1 MKTKRALI
9 CSHYMPQP
17 DLDSYSRR
25 LFHFVGFL
33 REAGAGPD
41 RAAADLRLA
50 EELFARAHASP
61 RAALMSG
68 EERQQLERQLAAVRR
83 ALAADS
89 TARPAWCHAIE
100 RLVTTS

>member
-33 REAGAGPD
+33 RD
-41 RAAADLRLA
+41 AAPAD
-50 EELFARAHASP
+50 
-61 RAALMSG
+61 
-68 EERQQLERQLAAVRR
+68 
-83 ALAADS
+83 
-89 TARPAWCHAIE
+89 
-100 RLVTTS
+100 